1 MTQITA
7 SMTRFMIK
15 CVGVGVLFVGLGGTV
30 INGFTTT
37 NLILD
42 AIGIAF
48 IIIGRDVPDG
58 D

>member
-1 MTQITA
+1 
-7 SMTRFMIK
+7 MTRFMIK
-15 CVGVGVLFVGLGGTV
+15 CIGVGVLFVGLGGTV